1 MFDFRMSLRENFAS
15 FRDDRTG
22 QYVFVDSFDNREFN
36 VRLGT
41 ATKSEYL
48 GAVVAESNDD
58 LNRRLK
64 TLVDTALK

>member
-1 MFDFRMSLRENFAS
+1 MFDFRMSLGENFAS
-15 FRDDRTG
+15 FRDDKTG

-36 VRLGT
+36 VRFGT
-41 ATKSEYL
+41 ASKSEFL
-48 GAVVAESNDD
+48 GAVVADSSED